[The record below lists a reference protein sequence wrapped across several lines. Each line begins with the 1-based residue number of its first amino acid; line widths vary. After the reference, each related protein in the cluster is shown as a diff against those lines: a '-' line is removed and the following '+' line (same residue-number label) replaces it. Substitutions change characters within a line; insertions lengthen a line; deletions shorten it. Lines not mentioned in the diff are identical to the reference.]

1 MTLVHTGKEKCVMK
15 DDKKVL
21 VLLGSPRREGNSAI
35 LAELISKGAMLAG
48 GKVETVFL
56 HELSIAP
63 CRSCYACQ
71 RPKARGCSI
80 DDDMQQI
87 YREMISAKAWV
98 IATPVYWFNMSAQT
112 KLWMDRCFALAAYKK
127 NPFSGKR
134 IAIAMSYGGDDP
146 FDSGCVNALRTFQD
160 AFRYVGAEIV
170 GMVYG
175 SAMDAGDIKSD
186 EALLER
192 AEELGKH
199 LVIDED

>member
-1 MTLVHTGKEKCVMK
+1 MTNG
-15 DDKKVL
+15 KKVL
-21 VLLGSPRREGNSAI
+21 ILLGSPRKEGNSAI
-35 LAELISKGAMLAG
+35 LAEKIAKGAMLAG

-56 HELSIAP
+56 HGLKIAP
-63 CRSCYACQ
+63 CKSCYACQ
-71 RPKARGCSI
+71 RPNSKGCSI

-87 YREMISAKAWV
+87 YREMLCADAWV

-112 KLWMDRCFALAAYKK
+112 KLWMDRCFALPAYAEK
-127 NPFSGKR
+127 PFSGKR

-160 AFRYVGAEIV
+160 AFGYVGSKIV

-186 EALLER
+186 EALMER
-192 AEELGKH
+192 AEDLGKQ
-199 LVIDED
+199 LVSDED